1 MIEKHYPLQSMST
14 VAQTVGTDGSCNGPR
29 REPYQTSAPPSRP
42 LSRTGTSDIGS
53 TITRLSTR
61 SRANTLTHQK
71 ADKILNRDAS
81 NNSSNLNSQRSS
93 WDTESFSE
101 SVYGNANRSESFG
114 QAIRART
121 SKLWKRRQS
130 KHARAT
136 ASLDPCDEK
145 ALPNH
150 IAVLPAQ
157 DYLKHTRF
165 VSAGN
170 NCKWKLCLLL
180 KIINS

>member
-1 MIEKHYPLQSMST
+1 MST

-42 LSRTGTSDIGS
+42 PSRTGTEIGTTLTHHS
-53 TITRLSTR
+53 IR
-61 SRANTLTHQK
+61 SRANTSTHQK
-71 ADKILNRDAS
+71 ADKVLNRNAS

-93 WDTESFSE
+93 WDTDSFTE
-101 SVYGNANRSESFG
+101 SVYGTANRSERLS
-114 QAIRART
+114 QAIRGRT
-121 SKLWKRRQS
+121 SRLWKRRQS
-130 KHARAT
+130 KHARAA

-150 IAVLPAQ
+150 TAVLPAQ

-170 NCKWKLCLLL
+170 NCKWKHYPSLQ
-180 KIINS
+180 IIDSRHW